1 MVPTMSIA
9 KRACLITILLTATSM
24 TALAVDTGR
33 AVYQGTCIACH
44 GAGGEGALPG
54 VSDLSGP
61 NGPLSKSDEEL
72 KRNILNGLSNPDSPL
87 SMPPK
92 GGDPSLS
99 EDDIDAVIRYM
110 REAFGNR

>member
-9 KRACLITILLTATSM
+9 KRVWVIAIFLTATSM
-24 TALAVDTGR
+24 TALAVDTGQ

-54 VSDLSGP
+54 VSDLTES
-61 NGPLSKSDEEL
+61 NGSLSKPDEQL
-72 KRNILNGLSNPDSPL
+72 KRNIINGFSNPDSPL